1 MFLLGTC
8 ESEISVRIESRIES
22 GVVIYMFNAD
32 CHVGVVYLIMC
43 KPTTLL
49 HATSYGLFF
58 VCSVGLRVY
67 IAVQLHVKWSC
78 KHKSQLQMV
87 QRLIFC

>member
-1 MFLLGTC
+1 VWSVRVMVSLYYVFIRTC

-58 VCSVGLRVY
+58 LSVV
-67 IAVQLHVKWSC
+67 
-78 KHKSQLQMV
+78 
-87 QRLIFC
+87 